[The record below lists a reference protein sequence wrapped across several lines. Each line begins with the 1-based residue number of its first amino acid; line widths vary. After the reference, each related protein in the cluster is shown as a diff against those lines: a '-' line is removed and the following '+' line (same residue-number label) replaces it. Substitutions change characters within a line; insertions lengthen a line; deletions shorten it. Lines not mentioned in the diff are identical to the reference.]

1 MTPGISHE
9 STVAAPRANN
19 DWLGHTWRLAR
30 WNLKLARR
38 RLMSKVLLA
47 ILLAGFLLLM
57 AALILIY
64 IVLNNASTA
73 DFSTGCPSVTP
84 VATSQ
89 PSSVG
94 SGTVLAGCDPASIQQ
109 DQQAVQDARDQQLKS
124 LTFPTVLGPVG
135 GYTGFMGIILLCI
148 LAGALIGNE
157 YSFGTQRL
165 ALSHGVS
172 RAQLLAGQVGALAI
186 LALAAAGA
194 MLILGALIGFTVGP
208 LLGGSIKAIPLGGVL
223 QIVGFWLVISL
234 QLFAYA
240 LIALLLATLGR
251 STAAGIAGS
260 LGYVLFELI
269 ALPITTVIAVS
280 LVDTSFG
287 SVFGHIQ
294 DFFLAPNISG
304 LLSAVNQAPLDL
316 GGGGGNASD
325 VTSLVNYVI
334 TPSQGLL
341 VSLLYC
347 VALIGLSY
355 WVLRKRDVTH

>member
-9 STVAAPRANN
+9 SSVATPRADK

-38 RLMSKVLLA
+38 RLMSKILLA
-47 ILLAGFLLLM
+47 ILLAGFVLLV
-57 AALILIY
+57 AALLVIY
-64 IVLNNASTA
+64 IILNDASKANFSA
-73 DFSTGCPSVTP
+73 DCPSATP
-84 VATSQ
+84 VASQ
-89 PSSVG
+89 PGDNGTG
-94 SGTVLAGCDPASIQQ
+94 SAPPGCDPASIQQ
-109 DQQAVQDARDQQLKS
+109 GQQAVQAARDQELKS
-124 LTFPTVLGPVG
+124 LTFPGVLGPVG

-148 LAGALIGNE
+148 LAGALIGDE

-172 RAQLLAGQVGALAI
+172 RAQLLAGQVGALAM

-208 LLGGSIKAIPLGGVL
+208 LLGGSIPAIPIGGL
-223 QIVGFWLVISL
+223 LEIVGFWLGLSL

-260 LGYVLFELI
+260 LGYVLFELV
-269 ALPITTVIAVS
+269 ALPILAVIALS
-280 LVDTSFG
+280 QIGASSG
-287 SVFGHIQ
+287 SVLAHVQ
-294 DFFLAPNISG
+294 DFFLGPNISA
-304 LLSAVNQAPLDL
+304 LLSGVNQSPLDL
-316 GGGGGNASD
+316 GGGSSAGNPF
-325 VTSLVNYVI
+325 NHI
-334 TPSQGLL
+334 INPSQGLL
-341 VSLLYC
+341 ASLLYC
-347 VALIGLSY
+347 VVLAGLSY

>member
-19 DWLGHTWRLAR
+19 DWIGHTWRLAR

-47 ILLAGFLLLM
+47 ILLAGFVLLL
-57 AALILIY
+57 AALIVIY

-73 DFSTGCPSVTP
+73 NFSTACPSVTP
-84 VATSQ
+84 IATSQ
-89 PSSVG
+89 TGS
-94 SGTVLAGCDPASIQQ
+94 SGTSSAPPGCDPTGIQQ
-109 DQQAVQDARDQQLKS
+109 DQQAVQEARDQERQS
-124 LTFPTVLGPVG
+124 LTFPAVLGPVG
-135 GYTGFMGIILLCI
+135 GYTGFMGVILLCI

-172 RAQLLAGQVGALAI
+172 RAQLLAGQVGALAM

-194 MLILGALIGFTVGP
+194 MLILGALIGLIVGP
-208 LLGGSIKAIPLGGVL
+208 LLGGLIPAISLGGVL
-223 QIVGFWLVISL
+223 EILGFWLVISL
-234 QLFAYA
+234 QLFAYG

-269 ALPITTVIAVS
+269 ALPILTVIALS
-280 LVDTSFG
+280 LVGTSFG
-287 SVFGHIQ
+287 SIFGHIQ
-294 DFFLAPNISG
+294 DFFLGPNIAG
-304 LLSAVNQAPLDL
+304 LLSGVNQSPLDL
-316 GGGGGNASD
+316 GGGSSSASN
-325 VTSLVNYVI
+325 VNGLVNYII
-334 TPSQGLL
+334 TPGQGLL